1 LVTVYALLLLHYTE
15 KPRAGAEVSF
25 LQRIG
30 AVEPKK
36 ILCIED
42 DRETAAL
49 IVEELADRQ
58 FNAFA
63 TYDGHEGFIAIL
75 KEMPDLVLCDINM
88 PVMTGFEVLER
99 LTELAPRLGRI
110 PFIFLTAMA
119 GREDELRGRRL
130 GADDYITKPIDFERL
145 HMIINAR
152 LAGVARNEVWPKLV
166 MLNDREIDTLTWVA
180 RGKTSAQIAEIL
192 KLSKRTVDFH
202 LDNARVKLGAATRTQ
217 AAIKAAVGR
226 LIEP

>member
-1 LVTVYALLLLHYTE
+1 MSL
-15 KPRAGAEVSF
+15 

-30 AVEPKK
+30 AVESKK

-49 IVEELADRQ
+49 IVEELADRH
-58 FNAFA
+58 FDALA

-88 PVMTGFEVLER
+88 PVMTGFQVLER

-192 KLSKRTVDFH
+192 ELSKRTVDFH

>member
-1 LVTVYALLLLHYTE
+1 
-15 KPRAGAEVSF
+15 VS
-25 LQRIG
+25 LSQQR

-42 DRETAAL
+42 DRETASL
-49 IVEELADRQ
+49 IAEELADRD
-58 FNAFA
+58 FTVCA

-88 PVMTGFEVLER
+88 PVMSGFEVLER

-192 KLSKRTVDFH
+192 ELSKRTIDFH